1 MKLALKNDAIDYNQ
15 GDKMIV
21 LKIAL
26 IIVGLMSSLFGY
38 FIYFRA
44 KYNLIN
50 DFKAEYEAGRKDEQ
64 YAKRVG
70 LIEFVVG
77 IVLLVTSIILIVF
90 T

>member
-1 MKLALKNDAIDYNQ
+1 ML
-15 GDKMIV
+15 V
-21 LKIAL
+21 LKICTVL
-26 IIVGLMSSLFGY
+26 LGLTFLLFGY

-70 LIEFVVG
+70 LIEFIVG

>member
-38 FIYFRA
+38 FIYLNRST
-44 KYNLIN
+44 ISST
-50 DFKAEYEAGRKDEQ
+50 
-64 YAKRVG
+64 
-70 LIEFVVG
+70 
-77 IVLLVTSIILIVF
+77 VLRTI
-90 T
+90 